1 MGKAT
6 KREVRAV
13 FEPDR
18 LARESLERAYAR
30 LVTVPAQRTRPAPS
44 GERGGATAATQGGKP

>member
-1 MGKAT
+1 M
-6 KREVRAV
+6 

-30 LVTVPAQRTRPAPS
+30 LVPLAPPGREPAARSARRGKGATTP
-44 GERGGATAATQGGKP
+44 RGGAR